1 MNGTSF
7 IEANRLGLCR
17 QITYTRNRPVHPFHW
32 PLRTKRRIRTA
43 AILFCLAS
51 AACGKE
57 AADPA
62 SAARRHV
69 VRDSSDG
76 DARAAVAERRPSAR
90 DPRPDS
96 AKKRVKPPPDSAIL
110 IQMATQPKLRTRADS
125 ISLVSSIRRGLN
137 NPGWPVKTPK
147 ILPGSLLPAKRI
159 VAFYGNPLSKK
170 MGILGELPPDQMLSK
185 FDSIVSQWRAADPG
199 TPVVP
204 ALHMIVS
211 VAQPL
216 PGKDG
221 MYRQRSDTG
230 LIERVYGWARSKG
243 AITILDI
250 QAGKSTIDSE
260 LPRLIPFLS
269 RPDVHLGLDPE
280 FYMHYNREGRIPSSK
295 IGAMDARDVNYA
307 IAQLAALVTK
317 YHLPPKVLVVHR
329 FTTNMLQH
337 ADQIKLDPRVQ
348 VVINMDGWGQ
358 PWYKFDTYARC
369 EAAEP
374 VEYTGF
380 KLFFHNDTRKG
391 DPILSA
397 REVLGLRPRPL
408 YIQYQ

>member
-1 MNGTSF
+1 ML
-7 IEANRLGLCR
+7 LGVLTVACGKTDR
-17 QITYTRNRPVHPFHW
+17 STPASQSPSVQ
-32 PLRTKRRIRTA
+32 
-43 AILFCLAS
+43 AS
-51 AACGKE
+51 AAIAKPPAMDSARSR
-57 AADPA
+57 AARPAPDPA
-62 SAARRHV
+62 
-69 VRDSSDG
+69 
-76 DARAAVAERRPSAR
+76 
-90 DPRPDS
+90 
-96 AKKRVKPPPDSAIL
+96 AKGRRVKPPPDSAIL
-110 IQMATQPKLRTRADS
+110 IQIATQPKARTKADS
-125 ISLVSSIRRGLN
+125 ISLVASIRTGLKN
-137 NPGWPVKTPK
+137 SGWPVKTPP
-147 ILPGSLLPAKRI
+147 LLSGSLLPAKRI

-170 MGILGELPPDQMLSK
+170 MGILGELPSDQMLSK
-185 FDSIVSQWRAADPG
+185 FDSIVAQWRAADPAV
-199 TPVVP
+199 PVQP
-204 ALHMIVS
+204 ALHLIVS
-211 VAQPL
+211 VAQGL

-221 MYRQRSDTG
+221 MHRQRSDPG
-230 LIERVYGWARSKG
+230 LIEKVYGWARSKG

-280 FYMHYNREGRIPSSK
+280 FYMHYNREGRVPGTK
-295 IGAMDARDVNYA
+295 IGAMDARDINYA
-307 IAQLAALVTK
+307 IDQLAALVTK

-337 ADQIKLDPRVQ
+337 VNQIKLDPRVQ

-358 PWYKFDTYARC
+358 PWLKFDTYAKC

-391 DPILSA
+391 DALLSP
-397 REVLGLRPRPL
+397 REVLALRPRPM

>member
-1 MNGTSF
+1 MTIARLTTG
-7 IEANRLGLCR
+7 ILLGL
-17 QITYTRNRPVHPFHW
+17 
-32 PLRTKRRIRTA
+32 A
-43 AILFCLAS
+43 A
-51 AACGKE
+51 AACGAKSDAPAAGKQRAT
-57 AADPA
+57 AADSATQPVTPVTPA
-62 SAARRHV
+62 AAKPV
-69 VRDSSDG
+69 KG
-76 DARAAVAERRPSAR
+76 AAK
-90 DPRPDS
+90 PRPDS
-96 AKKRVKPPPDSAIL
+96 TGKGRPPKPPPDSAIL
-110 IQMATQPKLRTRADS
+110 IQIATQPKLRTQADS
-125 ISLVSSIRRGLN
+125 ISLVASIRTGLK
-137 NPGWPVKTPK
+137 NPGWPVRTPPA
-147 ILPGSLLPAKRI
+147 LPGSLLPARRI

-170 MGILGELPPDQMLSK
+170 MGVLGELPRDQMLAK
-185 FDSIVSQWRAADPG
+185 FDSIIAQWRAADPA
-199 TPVVP
+199 TPVQP
-204 ALHMIVS
+204 ALHLIVS
-211 VAQPL
+211 VAQGQ

-230 LIERVYGWARSKG
+230 LIEKVYGWARSKN

-280 FYMHYNREGRIPSSK
+280 FYMHYNREGRVPGTK
-295 IGAMDARDVNYA
+295 IGTMDAKDVNYA
-307 IAQLAALVTK
+307 IDQLAALVTK

-337 ADQIKLDPRVQ
+337 ANQIKLDPRVQ

-358 PWYKFDTYARC
+358 PWLKFDTYAKC

-391 DPILSA
+391 DPILSP
-397 REVLGLRPRPL
+397 REVLALRPRPI